1 MWEPF
6 YADFD
11 FFSDTASLRSL
22 TSNFGPKRVS
32 SLFQETIPSYDMIH
46 EITASVPKFGAQSEA
61 TSIGQQ
67 VHRGPSE
74 AEGNTVAELKDQ
86 MDTLYELLEKETE
99 LREKL
104 EAMCDSM
111 MADLGRVERNQ
122 KKLENKLRD
131 SERQR
136 VSLQSNL
143 DEERQRVLW
152 LENKLR
158 PVQEVQYIEG
168 FVGGFGFAAGVK
180 WHH

>member
-1 MWEPF
+1 M
-6 YADFD
+6 
-11 FFSDTASLRSL
+11 
-22 TSNFGPKRVS
+22 
-32 SLFQETIPSYDMIH
+32 H
-46 EITASVPKFGAQSEA
+46 
-61 TSIGQQ
+61 
-67 VHRGPSE
+67 
-74 AEGNTVAELKDQ
+74 
-86 MDTLYELLEKETE
+86 ELLEKETE

-122 KKLENKLRD
+122 KTLENKLRD
-131 SERQR
+131 SERLR

-168 FVGGFGFAAGVK
+168 FVGGFGFAASVK

>member
-1 MWEPF
+1 M
-6 YADFD
+6 
-11 FFSDTASLRSL
+11 
-22 TSNFGPKRVS
+22 V
-32 SLFQETIPSYDMIH
+32 H
-46 EITASVPKFGAQSEA
+46 EITASVLKFGAQSEA

-74 AEGNTVAELKDQ
+74 LKGNTVAEFKGQIDSLH
-86 MDTLYELLEKETE
+86 ELLEKETE

-122 KKLENKLRD
+122 KTLENKLRD
-131 SERQR
+131 SERLR

-152 LENKLR
+152 LEKKLR